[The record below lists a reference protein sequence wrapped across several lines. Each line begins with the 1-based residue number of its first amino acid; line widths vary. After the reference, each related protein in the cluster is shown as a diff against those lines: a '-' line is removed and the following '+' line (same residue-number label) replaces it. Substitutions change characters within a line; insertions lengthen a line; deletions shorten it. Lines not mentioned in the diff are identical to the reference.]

1 VKSSL
6 NPLQQALDGYLRE
19 VVDLVWR
26 IRTQDTGRRVL
37 GLVAGRPESE
47 DVEIG
52 IDRLCED
59 LLEKWLKTS
68 VARIDLHSEHSLRR
82 IGGSAGSS
90 SPLRGEAFG
99 PATGPKGEGVPRY
112 LVTCDPFDG
121 SGHFMRGIPGEWW
134 SVLTFWDAAT
144 LTPVLAGA
152 ADIGR
157 RELYVAGADGVTLES
172 LLTGE
177 KQQVRPAQHTALSD
191 RSVVSAYLM
200 APAYIAVWTHRAAGL
215 LRVLRERYPKARVWT
230 DGGACSYPW
239 LARGI
244 THAYIMFNEPRSEID
259 PGLGFVWAANLG
271 VYSVSDDGALT
282 DYRFVPGESSGR
294 VPWLIAACTRSLA
307 EDIVSAILKG

>member
-1 VKSSL
+1 MTTSKNAPLSL
-6 NPLQQALDGYLRE
+6 RRALDGYLRE
-19 VVDLVWR
+19 VVAEVWR
-26 IRTQDTGRRVL
+26 LCTEDTGRRVL

-52 IDRLCED
+52 IDRFCED
-59 LLEKWLKTS
+59 LLEKWLKT
-68 VARIDLHSEHSLRR
+68 AKTRIDLHSEHSLRH
-82 IGGSAGSS
+82 IGG
-90 SPLRGEAFG
+90 
-99 PATGPKGEGVPRY
+99 TTKPRY

-134 SVLTFWDAAT
+134 SVLTFWDVAT

-157 RELYVAGADGVTLES
+157 RELYIADADGVTVES
-172 LLTGE
+172 LVTGD
-177 KQQVRPAQHTALSD
+177 KHPVRPAQHTALSD
-191 RSVVSAYLM
+191 RSVLSAYLM
-200 APAYIAVWTHRAAGL
+200 APAYIATWTDRAAAL
-215 LRVLRERYPKARVWT
+215 LRVLRERHPKARIWT

-259 PGLGFVWAANLG
+259 PGLGFAWAANLG
-271 VYSVSDDGALT
+271 VYSVAADGALT

-294 VPWLIAACTRSLA
+294 VPWLIAACTRPLA
-307 EDIVSAILKG
+307 QDIARAILKG

>member
-1 VKSSL
+1 MNSSL
-6 NPLQQALDGYLRE
+6 ESLQQALDGYLRE
-19 VVDLVWR
+19 VVEVVWR
-26 IRTQDTGRRVL
+26 VRSQESGRKVL

-59 LLEKWLKTS
+59 LLEKWLKTTN
-68 VARIDLHSEHSLRR
+68 ARIDLHSEHSLRA
-82 IGGSAGSS
+82 IGGAG
-90 SPLRGEAFG
+90 
-99 PATGPKGEGVPRY
+99 KPRY
-112 LVTCDPFDG
+112 LATCDPFDG

-144 LTPVLAGA
+144 VTPVLAGA

-157 RELYVAGADGVTLES
+157 RELYVADSGGVTVES
-172 LLTGE
+172 LVTGE
-177 KQQVRPAQHTALSD
+177 RQAVRPATHTALSD

-200 APAYIAVWTHRAAGL
+200 APAYISVWTERAAGL
-215 LRVLRERYPKARVWT
+215 LRVMRERYPKARVWT

-244 THAYIMFNEPRSEID
+244 THAYIMFNEPRSEVD
-259 PGLGFVWAANLG
+259 PGLGFAWAAKLG
-271 VYSVSDDGALT
+271 VYSVSEDGTLT

-294 VPWLIAACTRSLA
+294 VPWLVAACTRGLA
-307 EDIVSAILKG
+307 EDIVRAVLKG